1 MSGTA
6 TSGSDIGRAA
16 TAFADGA
23 EEIKGQAKAV
33 SESKVTPEKAGRK
46 FHEAGQAYKEALEKL
61 GKNIEAFASHGTKLS
76 EDFTATAEEY
86 TASDETGADE
96 VGKVQ
101 V

>member
-6 TSGSDIGRAA
+6 TSGSDIGKAA
-16 TAFADGA
+16 SAFSDSS

-33 SESKVTPEKAGRK
+33 SEAKATPEKAGRK
-46 FHEAGQAYKEALEKL
+46 FQEAGQAYKQALEKL
-61 GKNIEAFASHGTKLS
+61 GKNIESFASHGTKLS
-76 EDFTATAEEY
+76 EDFTASAKEY
-86 TASDETGADE
+86 TSSDETGANE